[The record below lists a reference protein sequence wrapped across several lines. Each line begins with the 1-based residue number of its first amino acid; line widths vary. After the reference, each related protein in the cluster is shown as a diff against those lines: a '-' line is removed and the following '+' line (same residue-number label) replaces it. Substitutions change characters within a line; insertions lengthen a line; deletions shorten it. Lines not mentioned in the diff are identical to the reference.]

1 MKYMLDKKKKYLAI
15 IMVIYAFCYE
25 ASAQG
30 ISDSYSRSI
39 IKGDKAVAGLVGSI
53 QNNSRVQNTYSSG
66 FVISSSVN
74 STGGL
79 IGVSQGNYSV
89 SQSYWDLDHSN
100 IIVSAA
106 GEGRSTND
114 MTYPYGGNTYTSW
127 DFVNTWVRDINNNNR
142 GYPYQSFRT
151 PVLYELSLNKSLEE
165 AGQLS
170 GAEMYSY
177 GATVFI
183 SATAQ
188 PGYTFREWKD
198 DSGEVLS
205 DQSDYE
211 FYMPERDY
219 SLIAEFD
226 PAEFL
231 VSVAVWPANG
241 GTVTGVGAYNFGDE
255 VTLKAVPAEGFE
267 FLNWTDELDN
277 VLSESE
283 TYSFTLGAAD
293 VQLNANFEIMSSTDD
308 VSSMPFRVMP
318 NPINEQCILSNAG
331 SVKRLSILDSQGKV
345 LVSLQS
351 YNGESIDMSAYPE
364 GIYLLSLID
373 LEGQSWTQKIIKSN

>member
-1 MKYMLDKKKKYLAI
+1 MFLQMTFI
-15 IMVIYAFCYE
+15 HFSMN
-25 ASAQG
+25 AQG
-30 ISDSYSRSI
+30 ISDSYSRSTV
-39 IKGDKAVAGLVGSI
+39 KGGKSVAGLVGRITES
-53 QNNSRVQNTYSSG
+53 SMVDKSYSSG
-66 FVISSSVN
+66 LIIAPDN
-74 STGGL
+74 SGSGGL
-79 IGVSQGNYSV
+79 IGSAVGTYSV
-89 SQSYWDLDHSN
+89 ENSYWDTDVSGF
-100 IIVSAA
+100 VTSAA
-106 GEGRSTND
+106 GIGRMRSE
-114 MTYPYGGNTYTSW
+114 MRYPYSGNTYSSW
-127 DFVNTWVRDINNNNR
+127 DFVNIWVRDINNNNR
-142 GYPYQSFRT
+142 AYPYQSFRT

-231 VSVAVWPANG
+231 VSVAVWPANS

-277 VLSESE
+277 ILSESE

-293 VQLNANFEIMSSTDD
+293 VKLNANFEIMSSTDD

-318 NPINEQCILSNAG
+318 NPINEQFILSNAG

-364 GIYLLSLID
+364 GIYLLRIID